1 MLKVLRM
8 IFSRAPLL
16 VLIILIWIILS
27 VLSIVGRGKA
37 YKSYASEDKFAP
49 GISIFMRGLHDHV
62 LPWSDAKS
70 TGKNKNP
77 AEEPEDSVDTE
88 KTRLASGEED
98 LQDENEKDAEKDS
111 DSKKDVREPS
121 SGEESD
127 EKTGEDS
134 SVKKDSEKEDSVKKE
149 SEKNDTQGED
159 QEKEVKGKETKGE
172 DSSGTDPD
180 SADSSKKDGDQSPDG
195 KEAARS
201 DTQTQKVPAR
211 SSTPVVRAKDYGVA
225 QKSYLSPED
234 TVYNKDT
241 EGLFA
246 PDGTYYSF
254 QKVEDSYFVDALFV
268 GDSRTVGLYEYGG
281 MADTASFLARESTT
295 IYDLFDENEKM
306 DYAARGKKATER
318 TFKGLLSKTDFGKIY
333 LSVGVNELG
342 VPDTKD
348 FYEEYR
354 RVIRRINKLQPDAII
369 YIQGIMHVSKDKSSS
384 DPVYNNTAIV
394 QRNQAIATLANGR
407 NIFYI
412 DMNTDL
418 CDEDGNLKRELT
430 GDGIHLKASACE
442 LWHKFLCK
450 NAIVLPAAEKAKE
463 DKKTAEASSKKEE
476 AEKTEKEASEK
487 ETSGKETSKDTS
499 VKDSSE
505 KEDSG
510 KETSEKKT
518 SEKETSEKNTSG
530 KE

>member
-8 IFSRAPLL
+8 IFRRAPLL

-27 VLSIVGRGKA
+27 VLSIAGRGKA

-62 LPWSDAKS
+62 LPWSDAKN
-70 TGKNKNP
+70 TGKNRDS
-77 AEEPEDSVDTE
+77 AEEPEDSVDT
-88 KTRLASGEED
+88 LASGEED
-98 LQDENEKDAEKDS
+98 LPDENEKDARKDS
-111 DSKKDVREPS
+111 DSQKDVKELS
-121 SGEESD
+121 SEEESD
-127 EKTGEDS
+127 EKSGE
-134 SVKKDSEKEDSVKKE
+134 ERAVKKE
-149 SEKNDTQGED
+149 SAEDDDQG
-159 QEKEVKGKETKGE
+159 KEAEEKETKEKDINEKDIDEKDITQKETGE
-172 DSSGTDPD
+172 KESSGTDSD
-180 SADSSKKDGDQSPDG
+180 SADSSKK
-195 KEAARS
+195 
-201 DTQTQKVPAR
+201 KVPAR
-211 SSTPVVRAKDYGVA
+211 SSTPVVKAKDYGVA

-354 RVIRRINKLQPDAII
+354 KVIRRINKLQPDAII

-418 CDEDGNLKRELT
+418 CDEDGNLKKELT

-463 DKKTAEASSKKEE
+463 DKKTTEASSKKEE
-476 AEKTEKEASEK
+476 AEKAEKEASEK
-487 ETSGKETSKDTS
+487 E
-499 VKDSSE
+499 
-505 KEDSG
+505 
-510 KETSEKKT
+510 T
-518 SEKETSEKNTSG
+518 SEKETSEKNTSVKDSSEKETSEKSTSEKDTSG